1 MNDYICNVDVRIET
15 SSVSCP
21 EIGCLQNNHFMYIK
35 DKVIQEYLTTGCGY
49 RKLQEK
55 YGVGRA
61 TICNWVQVYQ
71 GIHGLFK
78 TTFQQKHY
86 ISPMKKKQK
95 EADANQAALLE
106 KIASL
111 ERQLKHEELRS
122 VMLDKLID
130 VAEKQLNISIRKKSG
145 TQQCT
150 K

>member
-1 MNDYICNVDVRIET
+1 MSILLSRPD
-15 SSVSCP
+15 
-21 EIGCLQNNHFMYIK
+21 IGCLQNNHFMDIK

-55 YGVGRA
+55 YGIGRA

-71 GIHGLFK
+71 GIHNISK
-78 TTFQQKHY
+78 TSLQQKHY
-86 ISPMKKKQK
+86 ISPMKRKQK

-122 VMLDKLID
+122 EVLDKLID
-130 VAEKQLNISIRKKSG
+130 VAEKQLNISIRKKPG
-145 TQQCT
+145 TQQSM